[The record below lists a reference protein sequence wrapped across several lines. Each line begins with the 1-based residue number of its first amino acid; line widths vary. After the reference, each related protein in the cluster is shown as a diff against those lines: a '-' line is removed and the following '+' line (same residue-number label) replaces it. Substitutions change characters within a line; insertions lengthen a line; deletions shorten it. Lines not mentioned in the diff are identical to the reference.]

1 MLNQEDNISEVLNQI
16 FLFLLDG
23 KMDEAIELLDKT
35 EPSLLNETYSIAFI
49 ANLRKFI
56 LQYQS
61 GAVFLNAISNGNL
74 AIQPPNDPNRENYVI
89 AQYKQLHSNLNY
101 LTWQTQ
107 QIAKGDLKQKVSF
120 LGEFSV
126 AFNKMIDSLREKKLL
141 EIQIKSQYEQLQKLN
156 AEKDKFFSII
166 AHDLRGPLS
175 GFMQLTELMVNE
187 SILITADKKKEMTLA
202 LSRSSRNI
210 YNLLENLLEWS
221 RIRQGLIPF
230 SPLLVPLRAIVDES
244 LTVILESAKRKEI
257 SIDIDIQDGLVAFAD
272 RSMLQTVIR
281 NLVSN
286 AVKFTYKGGKIR
298 ISAKI
303 IDNENVEISIKDTGI
318 GMSRGMIDNLF
329 RLDLQT
335 NRKGTEGELS
345 TGLGLLLC
353 KEFVEKHNGKIWA
366 QSKEGKGCTF
376 IFTLPITESKSV

>member
-126 AFNKMIDSLREKKLL
+126 AFNKTSANVL
-141 EIQIKSQYEQLQKLN
+141 
-156 AEKDKFFSII
+156 
-166 AHDLRGPLS
+166 
-175 GFMQLTELMVNE
+175 V
-187 SILITADKKKEMTLA
+187 
-202 LSRSSRNI
+202 
-210 YNLLENLLEWS
+210 
-221 RIRQGLIPF
+221 
-230 SPLLVPLRAIVDES
+230 VPLKVCVAVQVFAVLVLI
-244 LTVILESAKRKEI
+244 EI
-257 SIDIDIQDGLVAFAD
+257 PE
-272 RSMLQTVIR
+272 
-281 NLVSN
+281 
-286 AVKFTYKGGKIR
+286 YP
-298 ISAKI
+298 
-303 IDNENVEISIKDTGI
+303 EIP
-318 GMSRGMIDNLF
+318 
-329 RLDLQT
+329 
-335 NRKGTEGELS
+335 E
-345 TGLGLLLC
+345 
-353 KEFVEKHNGKIWA
+353 
-366 QSKEGKGCTF
+366 
-376 IFTLPITESKSV
+376 